1 MGAMKFERKWFSNI
15 AKKKYVKNGIWLYGL
30 QFFNTVLP
38 LVTLPY
44 ITRVLGTA
52 NYGTFSVVLNFVSYL
67 QVAVE
72 YGFAL
77 SATRE
82 VALISVDKSDSKD
95 KLSIIFSRVI
105 S

>member
-1 MGAMKFERKWFSNI
+1 MRLGKKNFYNI
-15 AKKKYVKNGIWLYGL
+15 IGKKYVKNGVWLYGL

-52 NYGTFSVVLNFVSYL
+52 KYGTFSVVLNFVSYL
-67 QVAVE
+67 QVVVE
-72 YGFAL
+72 SGCAL

-82 VALISVDKSDSKD
+82 VALISDD
-95 KLSIIFSRVI
+95 
-105 S
+105 